1 MEVKSAYSHLS
12 TPFRHPPTGTV
23 QSSNVREVRDGQEQS
38 TLLAVQCGVVVVV
51 SRESYPGRERRRRRS
66 LLLEHVQLSR
76 RPEETHL
83 SVCDFRSSM
92 TLRIP
97 TRSRFGNRRDGG
109 VSALSHRRVECS
121 GRVRALIARH
131 GRCLGLFNMGH
142 VICSSW

>member
-92 TLRIP
+92 TPQDTHALPFWKQTRRWRKRPQPP
-97 TRSRFGNRRDGG
+97 TR
-109 VSALSHRRVECS
+109 
-121 GRVRALIARH
+121 
-131 GRCLGLFNMGH
+131 
-142 VICSSW
+142 